1 MERSLDPQGSTSR
14 SQAEDATQLQ
24 MCSTLH
30 ENGRVAE
37 RPVPNVQRVGSR
49 VTENYS
55 QTLILDLITEL
66 KTFA

>member
-1 MERSLDPQGSTSR
+1 MDPQGSTSR

-24 MCSTLH
+24 MWSTLH
-30 ENGRVAE
+30 ENGRVTE
-37 RPVPNVQRVGSR
+37 RPKPNVQRVGSR